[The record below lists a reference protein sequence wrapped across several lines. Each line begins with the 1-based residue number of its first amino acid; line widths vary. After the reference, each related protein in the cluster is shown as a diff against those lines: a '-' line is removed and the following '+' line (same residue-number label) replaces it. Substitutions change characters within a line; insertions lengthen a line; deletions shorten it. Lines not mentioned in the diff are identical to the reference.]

1 MQQPSLIKHLRDVI
15 LLPFMVTVVIPYLIY
30 NENQVLPDNTG
41 TKILGLLFL
50 SAGLILFF
58 YTVFLFRVYGKGTL
72 APWTPT
78 QTLIIRGP
86 YKYCRNPMI
95 TGVFFI
101 LIGESFLLR
110 SANMLIWTFAFFLIN
125 TFYFILKEEPD
136 LYKRFGEEYKKYKK
150 NVPRWIPRVRPY
162 AGDKY

>member
-110 SANMLIWTFAFFLIN
+110 TANMLIWTFAFFLIN

>member
-162 AGDKY
+162 VGDKF